1 VSYTPEKQ
9 LPEPGPDKNRP
20 KPKPEGNDQGRE
32 SIKSSEQHL
41 LAGPATIIVI
51 LPAEATL
58 TIDDA
63 PTRST
68 SEMRVFVTPPLERG
82 RVFHYTLKAET
93 RQDGRTL
100 NPSEQ
105 IAVQAGKETRVTLA
119 FGVPGLRRSDPRS
132 C

>member
-1 VSYTPEKQ
+1 MSYTPEKQ

-58 TIDDA
+58 TIDDT
-63 PTRST
+63 PTRSISAT
-68 SEMRVFVTPPLERG
+68 RMFVTPPLEPG
-82 RVFHYTLKAET
+82 KVFHYTLKAET
-93 RQDGRTL
+93 RRDGRTL
-100 NPSEQ
+100 NTTERIS
-105 IAVQAGKETRVTLA
+105 VQAGKETRVTLA
-119 FGVPGLRRSDPRS
+119 LRAPEPTAE
-132 C
+132 